1 MMKNLLLAFVI
12 TISFYN
18 SNSQNL
24 SYTCPRTI
32 NLSCGTACI
41 TINAQ
46 FPDLRALAD
55 DYSLNNISTTSA
67 CYPVVDPGVPGIPTS
82 ISIDDTYSS
91 VINLPFTFP
100 FYGTNYNSL
109 VVSTNGYIS
118 FDITRAGL
126 FSHYS
131 TTAGDL
137 PTTGYDRALIMG
149 PYHDL
154 NPAYTTSPTQRIDY
168 VVNGNAPNRKWVLSF
183 YRVPLFLTSCQ
194 NLIENTH
201 QIILHES
208 SGVVEVSVFDK
219 QICLAWNNGKSMIGM
234 QNYNRNMAIMAPGR
248 RVSDP
253 PWGAIDMNETWR
265 FIPKNGVALY
275 RSVELLNSVGA
286 VIATGDTSRLNA
298 NTFEWNFTNIC
309 PPPNVP
315 TLYVV
320 KTTYQ
325 KIDNS
330 GTFYSLDTIN
340 VLRLNS
346 LPATTTSVATTCG
359 ASTGSITVTPTAGTS
374 PYTYTLNGGAPVT
387 VPGAHTFTGLAAGP
401 YVVVVADALNCDSTI
416 NVTITTTSTISA
428 TFSTTATTCP
438 LSTDGSITVTPTSGT
453 APYTYSLDGGPP
465 QASNI
470 FTNVAPGPHTV
481 TFIDAMSCAGSVN
494 VNVTAGTG
502 TITATVNTTPTTC
515 PLATDGSI
523 TITPTSGTAP
533 YTFSLDGGPAQASNV
548 FNNVAAGPHTVII
561 TDAVMGCTGLLN
573 INIVAGNTPLTAS
586 VSSTPTTCPT
596 LNDGTITVTP
606 TSGTA
611 AYLYSLDGGP
621 AQGSNV
627 FTNVAAGAHTV
638 LVTDVFGCTGTFPV
652 NVAMGSSLTSSL
664 NSTNPPCSN
673 IDDGT
678 ITINP
683 TSGTAPYMYSLNG
696 GPAQGSNV
704 FTGLPAGSYTILFT
718 DANGCTGTNSVTL
731 TGNSAITATAV
742 LTNPLCNGNNNGS
755 ITLSPSGGVAPYQYS
770 INGGAT
776 YQASAT
782 FNGLTAGT
790 YNFLIRDVLG
800 CIYPF
805 SFSLTEPGTLA
816 VSALTGFA
824 TCPNND
830 GSIDI
835 TAGGGTPAYEYS
847 IDNGINY
854 QTGNVFSN
862 LPSGNYNNIRVR
874 DANGCVTGT
883 TAVVV
888 LNDTMRL
895 ELGADST
902 ICFGSS
908 IMLIPQTNALTDTF
922 RWTPATTL
930 NYDTARTPIA
940 TPTDTTKYFVTAK
953 WGICQRTDSIT
964 VNILHKPVP
973 FAGNDTTI
981 CYKTNAL
988 LQGSA
993 GNVSGSVNYAWSP
1006 PDSLNTPN
1014 AASTIA
1020 RIDTTRKYTLTVTD
1034 NYGCNFLVSDS
1045 MWVVMMPQLVVFAG
1059 NDTNAILGRPHQLQA
1074 SGGTNYVWSPAGPLN
1089 NPFIANPLATLFNDT
1104 YFHVLVT
1111 DAIGCTDDDD
1121 VFVKAFEGPTYYLP
1135 NAFTPN
1141 SDGLNDIFRPT
1152 PVGIRSTDYFRI
1164 FDRYGAL
1171 MFETR
1176 QWMQGWDGM
1185 HKGKAAAPGTYVWMI
1200 KGIDKNGAVIEM
1212 KGTVILIR

>member
-12 TISFYN
+12 TLSFYN

-24 SYTCPRTI
+24 SFTCPRTI
-32 NLSCGTACI
+32 NISCGTACI

-55 DYSLNNISTTSA
+55 DYSLNNISATSA
-67 CYPVVDPGVPGIPTS
+67 CYPVVDPGVPGTPTS

-100 FYGTNYNSL
+100 FYGVNYNAL

-131 TTAGDL
+131 TAAGDL
-137 PTTGYDRALIMG
+137 PSTVYDRALIMG

-208 SGVVEVSVFDK
+208 TGIVEVSVFDK
-219 QICLAWNNGKSMIGM
+219 QICFAWNNGKSMIGM

-265 FIPKNGVALY
+265 FIPKNGAALY
-275 RSVELLNSVGA
+275 RSVELLNSVGT
-286 VIATGDTSRLNA
+286 VIATGDTSRLNTT
-298 NTFEWNFTNIC
+298 TFEWNFTNIC

-346 LPATTTSVATTCG
+346 LPATTTTVATTCG

-416 NVTITTTSTISA
+416 NVTVTTTTSITATISA
-428 TFSTTATTCP
+428 TQTSCP
-438 LSTDGSITVTPTSGT
+438 LSADATITVNPTSGT
-453 APYTYSLDGGPP
+453 APYTYSLDGGPS
-465 QASNI
+465 QA
-470 FTNVAPGPHTV
+470 G
-481 TFIDAMSCAGSVN
+481 
-494 VNVTAGTG
+494 
-502 TITATVNTTPTTC
+502 
-515 PLATDGSI
+515 
-523 TITPTSGTAP
+523 
-533 YTFSLDGGPAQASNV
+533 NV
-548 FNNVAAGPHTVII
+548 FTNVAAGPHTVIF
-561 TDAVMGCTGLLN
+561 TDAFNCSGTVSVTV
-573 INIVAGNTPLTAS
+573 IAGSTPLTAT

-611 AYLYSLDGGP
+611 AYQYRLDGGP
-621 AQGSNV
+621 PQGSNV

-638 LVTDVFGCTGTFPV
+638 TVTDMFGCTGSFSI
-652 NVAMGSSLTSSL
+652 NVAMGSSLTSSI
-664 NSTNPPCSN
+664 NSGNPPCFN
-673 IDDGT
+673 VNDGT
-678 ITINP
+678 ITITP

-696 GPAQGSNV
+696 GPAQAGNT
-704 FTGLPAGSYTILFT
+704 FTGLAPGTYTITFT
-718 DANGCTGTNSVTL
+718 DTNGCTGTNSVTL
-731 TGNSAITATAV
+731 TGNTAITATAV
-742 LTNPLCNGNNNGS
+742 LTSPLCNGNNNGS
-755 ITLSPSGGVAPYQYS
+755 ITLNASGGVAPYQYS
-770 INGGAT
+770 VNGGTT
-776 YQASAT
+776 YQVSAT

-790 YNFLIRDVLG
+790 YNFLVRDALG

-816 VSALTGFA
+816 VSALTNFA

-830 GSIDI
+830 GSIVV

-862 LPSGNYNNIRVR
+862 LPSGNYNNIRVK
-874 DANGCVTGT
+874 DANGCITNT

-895 ELGADST
+895 ELGPDST
-902 ICFGSS
+902 ICVGSS
-908 IMLIPQTNALTDTF
+908 ITLIPQTNALTDTF
-922 RWTPATTL
+922 KWTPASTL
-930 NYDTARTPIA
+930 NYDTIRTPIA
-940 TPTDTTKYFVTAK
+940 SPTDTTKYYLTAK
-953 WGICQRTDSIT
+953 WGICQRIDSIT

-988 LQGSA
+988 LHGFA

-1014 AASTIA
+1014 AAITIA
-1020 RIDTTRKYTLTVTD
+1020 RIDTTRKFTLTVTD
-1034 NYGCNFLVSDS
+1034 NYGCNFLVTDS
-1045 MWVVMMPQLVVFAG
+1045 MWVIMMPPLVVFAG
-1059 NDTNAILGRPHQLQA
+1059 NDTNAILGRPHQMQA

-1089 NPFIANPLATLFNDT
+1089 NPFIANPLATLYNDT
-1104 YFHVLVT
+1104 YFHVVVT

-1121 VFVKAFEGPTYYLP
+1121 VFVKVYEGPTYYLP

-1141 SDGLNDIFRPT
+1141 GDGLNDIFRPT
-1152 PVGIRSTDYFRI
+1152 PVGIQSTDYFRI

-1176 QWMQGWDGM
+1176 QWMQGWDGTL
-1185 HKGKAAAPGTYVWMI
+1185 KGKPASFGTYVWMI
-1200 KGIDKNGAVIEM
+1200 KGIDKNGAVVEM
-1212 KGTVILIR
+1212 KGTVILVR

>member
-1 MMKNLLLAFVI
+1 MIKNLLLAFVI
-12 TISFYN
+12 TLSFYN
-18 SNSQNL
+18 SSSQNL
-24 SYTCPRTI
+24 SYSCPRTI

-55 DYSLNNISTTSA
+55 DYSINNISTTSA
-67 CYPVVDPGVPGIPTS
+67 CYPAVDPGVPGIPTS

-100 FYGTNYNSL
+100 FYGVNYNSL

-219 QICLAWNNGKSMIGM
+219 QICLNWNNGKSMIGM

-265 FIPKNGVALY
+265 FIPKNGAALY

-298 NTFEWNFTNIC
+298 NTFEWNFTNVC

-325 KIDNS
+325 KMDNT

-346 LPATTTSVATTCG
+346 LPATTTTVATTCG

-387 VPGAHTFTGLAAGP
+387 VPGAYTFTGLAAGP

-416 NVTITTTSTISA
+416 NVTITTTSTITATISA
-428 TFSTTATTCP
+428 TQTSCP
-438 LSTDGSITVTPTSGT
+438 LSADAVITVNPTSGT
-453 APYTYSLDGGPP
+453 APYTYSLDGGP
-465 QASNI
+465 S
-470 FTNVAPGPHTV
+470 
-481 TFIDAMSCAGSVN
+481 
-494 VNVTAGTG
+494 
-502 TITATVNTTPTTC
+502 
-515 PLATDGSI
+515 
-523 TITPTSGTAP
+523 
-533 YTFSLDGGPAQASNV
+533 QASNV
-548 FNNVAAGPHTVII
+548 FTNVAAGPHTVIF
-561 TDAVMGCTGLLN
+561 TDAFSCTGTVS
-573 INIVAGNTPLTAS
+573 ITVVAGSTPLTAS

-611 AYLYSLDGGP
+611 AYQYRLDGGP
-621 AQGSNV
+621 PQGSNV
-627 FTNVAAGAHTV
+627 FTNVAAGSHTV
-638 LVTDVFGCTGTFPV
+638 LVTDVFGCTGTFTV
-652 NVAMGSSLTSSL
+652 TVAMGSSLTSSI
-664 NSTNPPCSN
+664 NSANPPCFN
-673 IDDGT
+673 VNDGT
-678 ITINP
+678 ITITP

-696 GPAQGSNV
+696 GPAQAGNT
-704 FTGLPAGSYTILFT
+704 FTGLAPGSYTIVFT
-718 DANGCTGTNSVTL
+718 DVNGCTGTNSVTL
-731 TGNSAITATAV
+731 TGNTAITATAV
-742 LTNPLCNGNNNGS
+742 LTSPLCNGNNNGS
-755 ITLSPSGGVAPYQYS
+755 ITLNASGGIAPYQYS
-770 INGGAT
+770 ANGGTT
-776 YQASAT
+776 YQVSAT
-782 FNGLTAGT
+782 FNGLIAGT

-805 SFSLTEPGTLA
+805 SFSLTEPATLA
-816 VSALTGFA
+816 VSALTNFA
-824 TCPNND
+824 SCPNND
-830 GSIDI
+830 GSIVV

-862 LPSGNYNNIRVR
+862 LPSGNYNNIRVK
-874 DANGCVTGT
+874 DANGCITNT

-895 ELGADST
+895 QLGPDST

-908 IMLIPQTNALTDTF
+908 ITLIPQTNALTDTF
-922 RWTPATTL
+922 KWTPAATL
-930 NYDTARTPIA
+930 NYDTARNPIA
-940 TPTDTTKYFVTAK
+940 SPTDTTTYYLTAK
-953 WGICQRTDSIT
+953 WGTCRRTDTVT
-964 VNILHKPVP
+964 VNVLHKPVP

-981 CYKTNAL
+981 CYKTNATL
-988 LQGSA
+988 SGSA
-993 GNVSGSVNYAWSP
+993 SNLSGTVNYAWSP

-1020 RIDTTRKYTLTVTD
+1020 RMDTTRKFTLTVTD
-1034 NYGCNFLVSDS
+1034 NYGCNFSVTDS
-1045 MWVVMMPQLVVFAG
+1045 MWVIMMPPLVVFAG
-1059 NDTNAILGRPHQLQA
+1059 NDTNAILGRPHQMQA
-1074 SGGTNYVWSPAGPLN
+1074 SGGTNYVWSPTGPLN
-1089 NPFIANPLATLFNDT
+1089 NPFIANPLATLYNDT

-1121 VFVKAFEGPTYYLP
+1121 VFVKVYEGPTYYVP

-1141 SDGLNDIFRPT
+1141 GDGLNDIFRPT
-1152 PVGIRSTDYFRI
+1152 PVGIQSTDYFRI
-1164 FDRYGAL
+1164 FDRYGSM

-1176 QWMQGWDGM
+1176 QWMQGWDGTL
-1185 HKGKAAAPGTYVWMI
+1185 KGKPASLGTYVWMI
-1200 KGIDKNGAVIEM
+1200 KGLDKNGAVVEM
-1212 KGTVILIR
+1212 KGTVILVR